1 MSRQQARETAFK
13 MIFQMDV
20 GKNTIEVAEL
30 TLKEALEDRSVS
42 ENDRNYVMRLVRGVN
57 EKREILD
64 EFITMY
70 AKSWS
75 IGRINTIEKNIIRLA
90 LFEIR
95 YMDDIPYEV
104 SMNEAIELAKRYG
117 DADAYSFV
125 NGVLDNARPLK
136 AKEGETK

>member
-42 ENDRNYVMRLVRGVN
+42 ENDRNYVMRLVSGVN

>member
-20 GKNTIEVAEL
+20 GKNTIDVAEL

-42 ENDRNYVMRLVRGVN
+42 ENDRDYVMGLVTGVD
-57 EKREILD
+57 EKREELD
-64 EFITMY
+64 RFISMY
-70 AKSWS
+70 AKGWS
-75 IGRINTIEKNIIRLA
+75 IGRINIIEKNIIRLA

-117 DADAYSFV
+117 DEDAYSFV
-125 NGVLDNARPLK
+125 NGVLDNARPPK
-136 AKEGETK
+136 AKEGEAK